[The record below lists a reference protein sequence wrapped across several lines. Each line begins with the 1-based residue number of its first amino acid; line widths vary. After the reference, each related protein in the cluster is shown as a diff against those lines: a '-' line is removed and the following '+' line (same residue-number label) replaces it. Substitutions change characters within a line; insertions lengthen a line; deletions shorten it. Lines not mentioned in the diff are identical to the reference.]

1 MKKKL
6 LMLFLLAPI
15 SLFAQKYG
23 QVDFFTLVQAM
34 PAYKTAQAE
43 LEKIS
48 KDYEANLAE
57 MQKELE
63 IKLQKY
69 QVEVTETTP
78 ENIRQRREQELQT
91 LYKRYE
97 QAYEDNSRALEQVK
111 QEKNQP
117 VYLAVAEAIKAFAK
131 EEGYVYI
138 IDYQAAQSSYI
149 FLNDILNEDV
159 TNKVAT
165 RLGITLTTFA
175 STRPITVES
184 SELGINID
192 DAPAN
197 SDHSASSNEDP
208 IYESVD
214 TDAEYPG
221 GQAGLL
227 NHIHNNIRY
236 PAAAIDKN
244 VQGVVILRFVVERD
258 GSVGEV
264 QVLKSLSAE
273 CDREAI
279 RVIKTL
285 RPFIPAKLKGV
296 PVRKWFTV
304 PIRYSMK

>member
-15 SLFAQKYG
+15 SLFAQKHG
-23 QVDFFTLVQAM
+23 QIDFFTLVQAM
-34 PAYKTAQAE
+34 PAYKTAQTE

-48 KDYEANLAE
+48 KDYEADLAE

-63 IKLQKY
+63 MKLQKY

-78 ENIRQRREQELQT
+78 ENIRQRREQELQS

-97 QAYEDNSRALEQVK
+97 QARQENSRALEQAK
-111 QEKNQP
+111 QERYQP

-149 FLNDILNEDV
+149 FLNDFLNEDV
-159 TNKVAT
+159 TDEVAT
-165 RLGITLTTFA
+165 RLGVTLTTIA
-175 STRPITVES
+175 PTRSVVVES
-184 SELGINID
+184 TELGINID
-192 DAPAN
+192 DNPAN
-197 SDHSASSNEDP
+197 SDNSASPNEDT
-208 IYESVD
+208 IYETAD
-214 TDAEYPG
+214 KDAEYPG

-236 PAAAIDKN
+236 PSTAIDKN

-264 QVLKSLSAE
+264 QVMKSLSAE

-285 RPFIPAKLKGV
+285 RRFEPAKLKGV
-296 PVRKWFTV
+296 PVRKWFIV